1 MATPFTFITTH
12 SINEGRLAEYW
23 AQNAAFAE
31 FVAANEPDLLEFG
44 TFMND
49 DQTEVTFVFGFPDAA
64 AADRHMQVARE
75 KIGQGLEITRTAR
88 LEVLGGSPGPVLGQV
103 IAANAEAGVPV
114 AIKPAAVAGF
124 TRRIAA

>member
-12 SINEGRLAEYW
+12 SINEGRLDEYW

-49 DQTEVTFVFGFPDAA
+49 EQTEVTFVFGFPDAA

-75 KIGQGLEITRTAR
+75 KIGQGLEITRTVR
-88 LEVLGGSPGPVLGQV
+88 LEVLGAEGDVRRAASAVSVAALHFACRCKLGNQ
-103 IAANAEAGVPV
+103 
-114 AIKPAAVAGF
+114 KPAGF
-124 TRRIAA
+124 W